1 MSGVEGIC
9 ERVSPSSK
17 ATHGG
22 GWRSFGAGGG
32 AGTGPAATGPAASGL
47 GRCPHRR
54 TLPRPPRLTPGAGGS
69 QWVSGAGLWGSDT
82 RFFLGG
88 GGECCLR
95 TWTQGRVRLSSNPAL
110 PLPSSVI
117 KLPNLCLGFLI
128 LNMGLIRVPTSRVV
142 ARVKLVNSCK
152 VPGVQCLA
160 QCYIMFS
167 ITFSGVETSGFW
179 PPPCLSP
186 GPNP

>member
-1 MSGVEGIC
+1 MGPRPRVRGEEGIC

-32 AGTGPAATGPAASGL
+32 AGTSSAATGPATSGL
-47 GRCPHRR
+47 GRRRHRR
-54 TLPRPPRLTPGAGGS
+54 TLPRPPRLTPGAGGL
-69 QWVSGAGLWGSDT
+69 QWVSGAGLWGPDT
-82 RFFLGG
+82 RLFLGG
-88 GGECCLR
+88 RGECSLR
-95 TWTQGRVRLSSNPAL
+95 AWTQGRVCPSSNPAL
-110 PLPSSVI
+110 PLPSSVS

-128 LNMGLIRVPTSRVV
+128 LKMGLIRVPTSRVV

-160 QCYIMFS
+160 QYYILFSIMFLR
-167 ITFSGVETSGFW
+167 G
-179 PPPCLSP
+179 
-186 GPNP
+186 